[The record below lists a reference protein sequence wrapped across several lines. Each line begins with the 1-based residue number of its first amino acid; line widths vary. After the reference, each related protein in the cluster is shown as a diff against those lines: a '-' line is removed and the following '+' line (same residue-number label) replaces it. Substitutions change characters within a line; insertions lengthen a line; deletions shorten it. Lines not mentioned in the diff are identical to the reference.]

1 MDGLN
6 LDVVEL
12 VYIVL
17 ILSNL
22 ILDLLDL
29 PVDSQLHILESLVVG
44 ILELGLLVLSC
55 HFHDFFSL
63 IVSFHDLLF

>member
-6 LDVVEL
+6 LDVVEF

-29 PVDSQLHILESLVVG
+29 PIDSQLHIFESLVVG
-44 ILELGLLVLSC
+44 ILELGLLVLI
-55 HFHDFFSL
+55 L
-63 IVSFHDLLF
+63 IKLLVVAVDDGFLGLTD